1 MRNNPT
7 VCLELTQTMAARP
20 VPYISLRNFD
30 LRKDEIAKELIDAA
44 ENVGFFVLVDQ
55 ESPSKQDISDM
66 FELS

>member
-1 MRNNPT
+1 
-7 VCLELTQTMAARP
+7 MAARP